1 MLPVVICCVQPR
13 GRGLP
18 APGSAVVT
26 LYIAQILFFPSQSP
40 FTGMFVTKTE
50 DWQGGYGRVV
60 E

>member
-1 MLPVVICCVQPR
+1 MSYDYTLNGFEGGEVWRPEAC
-13 GRGLP
+13 
-18 APGSAVVT
+18 VVT

-40 FTGMFVTKTE
+40 FTGMFMTKTE